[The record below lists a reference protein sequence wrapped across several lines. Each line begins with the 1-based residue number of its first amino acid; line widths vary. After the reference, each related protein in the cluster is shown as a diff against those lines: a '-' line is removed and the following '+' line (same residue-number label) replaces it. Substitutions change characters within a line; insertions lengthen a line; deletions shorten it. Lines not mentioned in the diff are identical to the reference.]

1 MWIVGFNKARDGNPA
16 DNRHC
21 GEMSALLQL
30 AGEQTHRAT
39 PGDGFAFVRF
49 CSKQKAIFRADNSA
63 GQQG

>member
-1 MWIVGFNKARDGNPA
+1 
-16 DNRHC
+16 
-21 GEMSALLQL
+21 MSALLQL